1 MLTTLVH
8 QFLQAEKVTVIAADA
23 WTTANGK
30 QANNITSFEEKLAIA
45 EACQSH
51 LATLQAELARKK
63 QEKECAKLLIG
74 EKSPEVSGSNDG
86 RESEN

>member
-1 MLTTLVH
+1 MTP
-8 QFLQAEKVTVIAADA
+8 
-23 WTTANGK
+23 
-30 QANNITSFEEKLAIA
+30 FEEKLAIA

-51 LATLQAELARKK
+51 LATLQAEEARKK
-63 QEKECAKLLIG
+63 QEKERVELLTES